1 MAVFLGA
8 IKKLAKRNKDFRR
21 ELATNA
27 HSQLVLM
34 CLEPD
39 EDIGE
44 EVHEEVDQVFV
55 VVRGKGEAVLDGVRK
70 PLGKGTLLI
79 VPAGTRHNLVNVGD
93 QRLRLYTL
101 YAPPQHPPGTVHA
114 TRAEALAAETE
125 RAATSDA

>member
-1 MAVFLGA
+1 MAVFLGE

-44 EVHEEVDQVFV
+44 EVHEDVDQVFV

-70 PLGKGTLLI
+70 PLRKGALLI

-114 TRAEALAAETE
+114 TRAEAMAAEAE
-125 RAATSDA
+125 HAATTDV